1 MLSEQ
6 ASRITD
12 GRREGRREGR
22 RGEMV
27 ELKDRQP

>member
-1 MLSEQ
+1 MSEQ
-6 ASRITD
+6 ARRITD
-12 GRREGRREGR
+12 GRKEGRREGR